1 MSISPQLGGEHR
13 VEIPAGAISYRAC
26 GNGSPIVFVHG
37 VGVNGDLWRRVVP
50 RLAGGHCCITP
61 DLPWGSHSLP
71 LKPDT
76 DLSLPE
82 WTLWVGSDSVYRGHD
97 EISAEI
103 DREAPM
109 MEYLNCGVKT
119 IASVGNTVFT
129 ERTDRFVCMGKAVQ
143 FDLVAVFELNDDEQI
158 TTWREYFDSAAVAK
172 SMGVE
177 QEQMTAQ

>member
-71 LKPDT
+71 LKPDA
-76 DLSLPE
+76 DLSLPGMARI
-82 WTLWVGSDSVYRGHD
+82 TADFL
-97 EISAEI
+97 
-103 DREAPM
+103 EA
-109 MEYLNCGVKT
+109 L
-119 IASVGNTVFT
+119 
-129 ERTDRFVCMGKAVQ
+129 
-143 FDLVAVFELNDDEQI
+143 DLDNVAIVAND
-158 TTWREYFDSAAVAK
+158 TGGAVALPVR
-172 SMGVE
+172 MVLGVSADPTG
-177 QEQMTAQ
+177 QCLRLLGYVADQRWPTQQAMKVQSLRGGCRGQRCR

>member
-1 MSISPQLGGEHR
+1 MSNTNEQVVQEFLAAWGGGER
-13 VEIPAGAISYRAC
+13 Q
-26 GNGSPIVFVHG
+26 F
-37 VGVNGDLWRRVVP
+37 
-50 RLAGGHCCITP
+50 P
-61 DLPWGSHSLP
+61 D
-71 LKPDT
+71 KDT
-76 DLSLPE
+76 ILSLMSADAE

-109 MEYLNCGVKT
+109 MEYLNCGVRT

-143 FDLVAVFELNDDEQI
+143 FDLVAVFELNDDDQI
-158 TTWREYFDSAAVAK
+158 TAWREYFDSAAVAK